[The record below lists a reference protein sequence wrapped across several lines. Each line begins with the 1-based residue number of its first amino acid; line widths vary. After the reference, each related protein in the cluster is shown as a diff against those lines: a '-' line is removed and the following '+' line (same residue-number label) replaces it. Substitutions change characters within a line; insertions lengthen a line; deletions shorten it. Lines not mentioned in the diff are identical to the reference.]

1 MGLGRNT
8 NCSLPTLLNGQEQK
22 ESLLSVTYLSEKQKE
37 KNWAKKA
44 EPNGLG
50 LRLTTNKEVH
60 FAFNTHFPDG
70 GFTYQL
76 RIVQG
81 FLETSDELLCMRV
94 CPYNDIDLFSSIYA

>member
-8 NCSLPTLLNGQEQK
+8 ILLLNCLLPTLLNGQEQK

-50 LRLTTNKEVH
+50 LWLTTNKEVH
-60 FAFNTHFPDG
+60 FAFNKHSLPSGRSVNFP
-70 GFTYQL
+70 T
-76 RIVQG
+76 I
-81 FLETSDELLCMRV
+81 LL
-94 CPYNDIDLFSSIYA
+94 LL